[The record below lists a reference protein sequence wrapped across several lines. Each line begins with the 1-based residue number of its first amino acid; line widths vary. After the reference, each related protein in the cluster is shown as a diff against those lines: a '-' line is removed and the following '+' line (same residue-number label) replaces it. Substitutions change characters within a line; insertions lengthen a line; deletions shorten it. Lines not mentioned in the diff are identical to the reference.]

1 MKDLG
6 LSKNISRIET
16 EIQFYKEKAGESIWE
31 IGRRLNHVK
40 EYDLAHGEFVN
51 WIESLGLQYREA
63 NRMMKIADELNP
75 NMTTLSHLGT
85 SALYLIATLPEEE
98 REEEQVTAD
107 GEVKKPDEM
116 TVRELQDLKR
126 KLKQKQELIIEQ
138 NRVITEYATKKPEVI
153 EKIVEI
159 EKEVVHPHV
168 EDLRSDN
175 QQLSTALKSAR
186 AEADAALKRTDF
198 LEKEF
203 KELYEERQEVNDK
216 SRRYEELTEGIKKLE
231 GKMNDHQQMLAS
243 QKRVLD
249 TVRGGNDLLDK
260 LSGLIY
266 ATDLEALT
274 GNQLVTAELNKLI
287 QRVEWW
293 LKDLNKKIE
302 NTTILEGEFIND

>member
-203 KELYEERQEVNDK
+203 KELYEERQEVNEK